1 MSKFDRSESSHLF
14 PRFHTIPSSG
24 RKPLISPAL
33 THLLPSG
40 RKSGK
45 PPRETPE
52 QDSEEAQIIEAYMS
66 ALAVIEQLKQPSQ
79 EEDAGADGKVSV

>member
-1 MSKFDRSESSHLF
+1 MALGQFGKRATDSYRSV
-14 PRFHTIPSSG
+14 TG
-24 RKPLISPAL
+24 RLPVGYRSLNGL